1 MRIRIPVVLVLS
13 AALFFGTA
21 SLIADENIDYA
32 TNAKIRKEGREHS
45 QLMRTL
51 HFLTDVYGPRL
62 TGSPNYKTAADWA
75 AKQMTDWGLEN
86 AHLEPWDFGRPGWMN
101 ERFSGFI
108 LSPVKDSLVGEVLAW
123 TPGTKGTATGH
134 AVRIEPPQCVSAMSP
149 GFNPFAAPAAQPAR
163 PPEPPK
169 CPTQEELTRYLASV
183 KDKVNGRIVL
193 VGAPTKVT
201 VTTTFPP
208 TRMDD
213 EAVRRRFDLENPP
226 APYMPPEQPQPVAG
240 VLTANQIN
248 EQIDHFLLENGVLV
262 RLNDAGREH
271 GQIRAFQNRT
281 YDPSKVVPTVVLR
294 NEDYGRI
301 SRILDDGTPVELE
314 FTIVNRDYP
323 EGKTAYN
330 VVAEIP
336 GSDKKDEIVMLGG
349 HLDSW
354 HAATG
359 ATDNAIGAATMMEA
373 ARILKAIGVQPRRT
387 IRVALWAGEEQGLLG
402 SKAYVKEHF
411 GTFETPKPEFAKF
424 NGYFNVD
431 SGTGRIRGGSV
442 FGPKAAGEILRDAF
456 APFEDFG
463 IAGVTVTKSRRS
475 GGTDSTSFNEAG
487 LPGIGLG
494 QDPIQYG
501 SYTWHT
507 NLDTYERIIPEDAR
521 RSAIAIAAA
530 VYHVAMRDEMLP
542 RFSAA
547 DMPKPPARPTTQTQ

>member
-1 MRIRIPVVLVLS
+1 MRIRTPVVLLLGS
-13 AALFFGTA
+13 GLLLGSA
-21 SLIADENIDYA
+21 SLIADEKIDYA
-32 TNAKIRKEGREHS
+32 VNAKIRKEGRERS

-62 TGSPNYKTAADWA
+62 TGSPNYKAAADWA
-75 AKQMTDWGLEN
+75 VKQLTEWGLEN
-86 AHLEPWDFGRPGWMN
+86 AHLEPWDFGHPGWMN

-108 LSPVKDSLVGEVLAW
+108 LSPVKDSLIGEVLAW
-123 TPGTKGTATGH
+123 TPGTKGTVTAH
-134 AVRIEPPQCVSAMSP
+134 AVRIEPPQCISATGP
-149 GFNPFAAPAAQPAR
+149 GFNPFAAPPAQPAR
-163 PPEPPK
+163 PPEPPR
-169 CPTQEELTRYLASV
+169 CPTPDDLAKYLEGV
-183 KDKVNGRIVL
+183 KEKVKGRIVL
-193 VGAPTKVT
+193 VGTPAKVT
-201 VTTTFPP
+201 VTTAFPP

-213 EAVRRRFDLENPP
+213 DVLRRRFDLENPP
-226 APYMPPEQPQPVAG
+226 APYMPPDQPKPPAG
-240 VLTANQIN
+240 HLTANEIAAR
-248 EQIDHFLLENGVLV
+248 IDRFLLENGALV

-330 VVAEIP
+330 VIAEIP
-336 GSDKKDEIVMLGG
+336 GSDRKDEIVMLGG

-359 ATDNAIGAATMMEA
+359 ATDNAIGSATMMEA

-387 IRVALWAGEEQGLLG
+387 IRLALWGGEEQGLLG
-402 SKAYVKEHF
+402 SKAYVKQHF
-411 GTFETPKPEFAKF
+411 GTYENSKPEFAKF

-442 FGPKAAGEILRDAF
+442 FGPKPAGEILRDAF
-456 APFEDFG
+456 AAFEDFG
-463 IAGVTVTKSRRS
+463 IVGVTVTKSRRS

-507 NLDTYERIIPEDAR
+507 NLDTYERIIPDEVT
-521 RSAIAIAAA
+521 RSAVAIAAA

-547 DMPKPPARPTTQTQ
+547 EMPKPPARATTETQ